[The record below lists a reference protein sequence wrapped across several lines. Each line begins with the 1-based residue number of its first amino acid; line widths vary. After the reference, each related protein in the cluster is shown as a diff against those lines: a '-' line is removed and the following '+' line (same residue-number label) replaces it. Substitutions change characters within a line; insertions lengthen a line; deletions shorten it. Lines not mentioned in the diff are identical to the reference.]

1 MLGFMK
7 SSGIYFDTMPKKG
20 SNNAVT
26 SDGIAKAIEQGGG
39 GGGTSD
45 YTLLTN
51 KPKINGVELTGNK
64 TLASLSIASRSDL
77 TTVEEK
83 IEDINAD
90 IIELDDNKAD
100 KSDIPDI
107 TNLATK
113 TELQATNDRMTQA
126 ETDIDTLETALD
138 GKASTAS
145 VTALDSRVTQAETD
159 IDSIESVI
167 PSNATA
173 LNKLATMSDIGGGGI
188 PTGIITPYGGSTPPT
203 GWLLCQG
210 QAVSRDEYADLFGV
224 IGTAYGAGDGST
236 TFNVPDLRET
246 VPVGSGTRGSGVAT
260 HDTYSVGTFKDD
272 QLQQHTHYAF
282 PDNKNG
288 WSLYFSNISDG
299 KTVRADSTEVNN
311 AKPTGNVYS
320 GRSGTTTHGKQL
332 GVNYIIKV

>member
-1 MLGFMK
+1 MLGFLK

-64 TLASLSIASRSDL
+64 TLASLNIASRSDL

-90 IIELDDNKAD
+90 IIELNDNKAD

-173 LNKLATMSDIGGGGI
+173 LNKLATMSDIGGI

-210 QAVSRDEYADLFGV
+210 QAVSRDEYADLFNV
-224 IGTAYGAGDGST
+224 IGTAYGAGDGT
-236 TFNVPDLRET
+236 ATFNVPDLRET

-272 QLQQHTHYAF
+272 QLQDHYHQTRNHTTTGDTNYYVEGGRGTTTENDVSAT
-282 PDNKNG
+282 
-288 WSLYFSNISDG
+288 LYTAGS
-299 KTVRADSTEVNN
+299 R
-311 AKPTGNVYS
+311 TGA
-320 GRSGTTTHGKQL
+320 TTHGKQL